1 MSSNQFILTGNNSAI
16 INTDLSKIFI
26 GSNRYDSFDY
36 NNDTYDPVTLYAGR
50 LMGRN
55 STTGLLQ
62 VCDADATDGSQY
74 PIGILAGD
82 YTIQDGATNSLA
94 ICVEGDVVTGKVT
107 FTGVQTMDTVVDSR
121 RLRDR
126 IGADTVG
133 IKLVDT
139 TDHTYYD
146 NQPA

>member
-1 MSSNQFILTGNNSAI
+1 MSSNQFISTGNNSAI
-16 INTDLSKIFI
+16 VNTDLSKIFI
-26 GSNRYDSFDY
+26 GSNRYDNFDY
-36 NNDTYDPVTLYAGR
+36 NNATYDPVTLTAGR

-62 VCDADATDGSQY
+62 VCDADAVDGSQY
-74 PIGILAGD
+74 PIGVLNGD
-82 YTIQDGATNSLA
+82 YTIEDGDTKSLS
-94 ICVEGDVVTGKVT
+94 ICVEGDVVTNMVT
-107 FTGVQTMDTVVDSR
+107 FTGAQTMNTVVDSR

-133 IKLVDT
+133 IKLVDS